1 MATIVKEVLFGAA
14 RLAAFVY
21 ICYIAYD
28 IRLHAVRDYGKV
40 IHEFDPYFNFR
51 STEYLV
57 DNGWNKFINWFDE
70 RSWYPLGRPVGTT
83 IYPGL
88 QLTAWGIFNALIKLG
103 HPMSINDVCV
113 MMPAWFSSVTMVFIF
128 GIAYEVTRSA
138 NCGLC
143 AAFVMS
149 IVPAH
154 IMRSVAGG
162 FDNESIAVAAMCMT
176 FYFWIRSLRS
186 KSSWPISFLTAAAY
200 TYMAAAWG
208 GYVFVLNMIAVHALL
223 LLLLGYYSSQ
233 LHIGYTVFYVFG
245 TLGAIQ
251 FPVVGWAPLKSLEQL
266 GAMGVFGLMQLAALF
281 AYRKRT
287 VKESTMSFRAFQFKI
302 LAAAGIVAAVGIA
315 VLAPTGYFGP
325 LSSRV
330 RGLFVKHTHTGNPLV
345 DSVAE
350 HQATQDSAYVQFFST
365 IVQIAPL
372 GFISLF
378 WKRSEA
384 KYFLFAYSLI
394 ALYFSRKMNRLVLLL
409 GPAGSVLGGI
419 AICGLTEWSLS
430 QFAALLS
437 LTSEKVEET
446 EADDKKGEKAEK
458 TAETPSGKD
467 KKAKGKKTT
476 SSENVKEISLADE
489 SSLMAHLANFKP
501 FQDMKSTATK
511 YYNNM
516 KIIRVLVACG
526 VMYFLGTRLRTFW
539 HHSHE
544 MARALSNP
552 SIMMLA
558 NTRDGRTVMLDD
570 FREAYWW
577 LRDHTPQDS
586 RVLSWWDY
594 GYQIAQ
600 IANRTTLADGN
611 TWNHEHIALLGKI
624 LVSPVKESHKIVRHL
639 ADYVLVWS
647 TRFVGNPGDD
657 IAKSPHMARIG
668 GSVFKDINPNEF
680 YVDRQGKPSPMMY
693 QSLVYNLVLNKF
705 DPSVPALP
713 EGTYEE
719 AYTSSNRMVR
729 IYKVKNVSKK
739 SKEYCAENRGYQAFL
754 AGLFF
759 PCSFCDPSFIFARV
773 VL

>member
-1 MATIVKEVLFGAA
+1 MDAVKEIVFGFV
-14 RLAAFVY
+14 RLAVFVY
-21 ICYIAYD
+21 ICRIAYD

-57 DNGWNKFINWFDE
+57 DHGWHKFINWYDD

-88 QLTAWGIFNALIKLG
+88 QLTAWGIFEALKKLG

-113 MMPAWFSSVTMVFIF
+113 FIPAWFSSVTMVFIF

-138 NCGLC
+138 NCGLA

-176 FYFWIRSLRS
+176 FYFWIRSLRT
-186 KSSWPISFLTAAAY
+186 KNSWPIAFLTAAAY
-200 TYMAAAWG
+200 TYMVAAWG
-208 GYVFVLNMIAVHALL
+208 GYVFVLNLMALHALL
-223 LLLLGYYSSQ
+223 LLVLGYYSSQ
-233 LHIGYTVFYVFG
+233 LHMSYSILYVLG

-251 FPVVGWAPLKSLEQL
+251 FPVVGLAPLKSLEQL
-266 GAMGVFGLMQLAALF
+266 GAMGVFGLMQLAF
-281 AYRKRT
+281 VMDYRRRT
-287 VKESTMSFRAFQFKI
+287 VKESIGQFRAFQFKLI
-302 LAAAGIVAAVGIA
+302 AAAGVAGAIVVA

-365 IVQIAPL
+365 ICQLAPL

-384 KYFLFAYSLI
+384 KFFLMLYACI

-409 GPAGSVLGGI
+409 GPAASVLGGI
-419 AICGLTEWSLS
+419 AIAGLSEWAFS
-430 QFAALLS
+430 QFNLIFS
-437 LTSEKVEET
+437 LGEKESDVKSEKKES
-446 EADDKKGEKAEK
+446 KKESAPAES
-458 TAETPSGKD
+458 TPSKEKKD
-467 KKAKGKKTT
+467 KKAKKSG
-476 SSENVKEISLADE
+476 SSENLKEKVSSGDDSLVDHL
-489 SSLMAHLANFKP
+489 SSFKP
-501 FQDMKSTATK
+501 FQEMKTTATK

-516 KIIRVLVACG
+516 KVIRMAVACG
-526 VMYFLGTRLRTFW
+526 VLYFLGIRVRTFW

-544 MARALSNP
+544 MAKALSNP

-577 LRDHTPQDS
+577 LRDHTPEDS
-586 RVLSWWDY
+586 RVMSW
-594 GYQIAQ
+594 
-600 IANRTTLADGN
+600 
-611 TWNHEHIALLGKI
+611 
-624 LVSPVKESHKIVRHL
+624 
-639 ADYVLVWS
+639 
-647 TRFVGNPGDD
+647 
-657 IAKSPHMARIG
+657 
-668 GSVFKDINPNEF
+668 
-680 YVDRQGKPSPMMY
+680 
-693 QSLVYNLVLNKF
+693 
-705 DPSVPALP
+705 
-713 EGTYEE
+713 
-719 AYTSSNRMVR
+719 
-729 IYKVKNVSKK
+729 
-739 SKEYCAENRGYQAFL
+739 
-754 AGLFF
+754 
-759 PCSFCDPSFIFARV
+759 
-773 VL
+773 